1 MLATEC
7 GILIETLAMFVLRV
21 GNAVGKTHQVMDAN
35 CFMIITSADCN
46 SNGSYISPL
55 IMLLN

>member
-21 GNAVGKTHQVMDAN
+21 GNAVGKPTK
-35 CFMIITSADCN
+35 
-46 SNGSYISPL
+46 
-55 IMLLN
+55 